1 MRAISVQEFGEPEVM
16 KCAEVELPAPG
27 PGEARVRVEAAGIN
41 PVDTYIRAGT
51 YGRLPDL
58 PYTPGRDGA
67 GVVLEVGPDYDGPP
81 VGERVY
87 LVESVT
93 GTYAQETICKQSQLY
108 PLPAEATFSQGA
120 AIGIPCT
127 TAYYALFFKG
137 LARPGQRVLIHGG
150 SGGVGLAAVQLA
162 HALGMTVVAT
172 AGTEEGR
179 DLILENGGDVA
190 LPHSESSFAGP
201 YDLIVEMLANKN
213 LDRDLDMLKPRGRV
227 VVVGNRGPT
236 EVDARKTMTRDLTIC
251 GLALV
256 NATAEER
263 VQAQAAIGAGLAN
276 GTLKPVIR
284 EEMSL
289 EDAPLAHKL
298 VMEPGAGGKIVLL
311 TQ

>member
-1 MRAISVQEFGEPEVM
+1 MRAISVQEFGGPEVM
-16 KCAEVELPAPG
+16 NCTEVELPAPG

-41 PVDTYIRAGT
+41 PVDTYIRSGA

-93 GTYAQETICKQSQLY
+93 GTYAQEAICKQSQLY

-120 AIGIPCT
+120 AIGIPYT
-127 TAYYALFFKG
+127 TAYYALFLKG

-162 HALGMTVVAT
+162 NALGMTVIAT

-179 DLILENGGDVA
+179 DLILGNGGEVA

-311 TQ
+311 TH